1 MSEPPL
7 DDARS
12 QFDVSSV
19 SLGNDNNDL
28 EPVDIMTPALVQP
41 GPPID
46 PVATDV
52 SVLILQYGSERERER
67 IEKREEKQKVSLY
80 ASAGRS
86 RAHVWSS
93 FPSVVMQ

>member
-52 SVLILQYGSERERER
+52 SVLILQYGSERERE
-67 IEKREEKQKVSLY
+67 KQKVSL
-80 ASAGRS
+80 
-86 RAHVWSS
+86 
-93 FPSVVMQ
+93 